1 MEKMA
6 ISIDEF
12 AAMVGIGRTKAYE
25 LSRTQGF
32 PAVRLGK
39 RVVIPVKALEK
50 WLAEQGAIAE

>member
-6 ISIDEF
+6 ISIEEF
-12 AAMVGIGRTKAYE
+12 ATMVGIGRTKAYE

-39 RVVIPVKALEK
+39 RVVIPVKSLEK
-50 WLAEQGAIAE
+50 WLAEQEAIAE